1 MQHKKLNHRLHHG
14 RQTGRQTDRHRQ
26 QTNANKAQ
34 TLNYTHLIISLIFA
48 EKHKTNERSMQ
59 ADNTLTINTTI
70 IVHTAPYLVL

>member
-14 RQTGRQTDRHRQ
+14 RQTGRHRQ